1 MSGNRRAASA
11 VSAAGGAATEV
22 GGTTGVGARRP
33 DPVTESRF
41 VRWTLTAVALAFLA
55 LFLAVP
61 LAAVFYE
68 ALRKGVG
75 VYFESLADPDALAAI
90 RLTLTTAVIAV
101 PLNLA
106 FGLAASWAIA
116 KFEFKGKALLTTLID
131 LPFSVSPVISGLIYV
146 LMFGAQG
153 WFGPWLQAHD
163 VQIIFAVPGIVLATI
178 FVTFP
183 FVARELIPL
192 MQAQGN
198 DEEEA
203 AHVLGAS
210 GWQIFRRVTL
220 PNIRWGLLY
229 GVILCN
235 ARAMGEFGA
244 VSVVS
249 GHIRGQTD
257 TMPLH
262 VEILYNEY
270 NFAAAFAVASLLAL
284 LALVTLGLKLLA
296 ERHMSAEQETAR
308 GAVHAGAAALAS
320 ANAPVS
326 KETAA
331 APRVALA
338 RPVHH
343 GEQ

>member
-1 MSGNRRAASA
+1 M
-11 VSAAGGAATEV
+11 
-22 GGTTGVGARRP
+22 
-33 DPVTESRF
+33 
-41 VRWTLTAVALAFLA
+41 
-55 LFLAVP
+55 
-61 LAAVFYE
+61 
-68 ALRKGVG
+68 
-75 VYFESLADPDALAAI
+75 
-90 RLTLTTAVIAV
+90 
-101 PLNLA
+101 
-106 FGLAASWAIA
+106 
-116 KFEFKGKALLTTLID
+116 
-131 LPFSVSPVISGLIYV
+131 
-146 LMFGAQG
+146 
-153 WFGPWLQAHD
+153 
-163 VQIIFAVPGIVLATI
+163 QIIFAVPGIVLATI

-220 PNIRWGLLY
+220 PNVKWGLLY

-270 NFAAAFAVASLLAL
+270 NFSAAFAVASLLAL

-296 ERHMSAEQETAR
+296 ERHMSAELAAAR
-308 GAVHAGAAALAS
+308 DVPHAHAGPVTFDSLSRRLRRCTTATPGPVRRAVMGITVRNLQKRFGDFTALD
-320 ANAPVS
+320 NVS
-326 KETAA
+326 LDFPPGEL
-331 APRVALA
+331 VALLGPSGCGKTTLLRVIAGLEYADGGSGRAA
-338 RPVHH
+338 RPGRRDGRRARASSRLRVPALRAVPSYD
-343 GEQ
+343 GVRERRVRPAREAAQGAAVGSGDPREGA